1 MDKQILIELIK
12 IVSPYVIAILGILS
26 PLFTTKYL
34 NKEDFK
40 KYKKQRNYD
49 NNIKIYP
56 TLITELNE
64 IRRISRYI
72 ISVSNYYENLDYTD
86 NKVLEENEN
95 PLRIK
100 EVIECTQKYDNILS
114 ESTKKIREC
123 LKENFIHIN
132 DDVVDKITN
141 VINEYDSPINLFDW
155 KFQLFLIKDK
165 RDNVSLDTVKFI
177 YKDCKRMFNS
187 INTNAEQVVKMLK
200 NEITGENK
208 CQIYQV

>member
-64 IRRISRYI
+64 IRRISGYI

-165 RDNVSLDTVKFI
+165 KDNVSLDTVKFI

-200 NEITGENK
+200 NEITGEK
-208 CQIYQV
+208 

>member
-26 PLFTTKYL
+26 SLFTTKYL

-64 IRRISRYI
+64 IRRISGYI

>member
-1 MDKQILIELIK
+1 MDKQTLIELIK
-12 IVSPYVIAILGILS
+12 ISSPYVIAVLGILS

-64 IRRISRYI
+64 IRRISGYI
-72 ISVSNYYENLDYTD
+72 ISVSNYYESLDYTN

-132 DDVVDKITN
+132 DDVVDKIAN

-165 RDNVSLDTVKFI
+165 KDNVSLDTVKFI

-200 NEITGENK
+200 NEITGEK
-208 CQIYQV
+208 

>member
-1 MDKQILIELIK
+1 MDKQTLIELIK
-12 IVSPYVIAILGILS
+12 ISSPYVIAVLGILS

-34 NKEDFK
+34 NKEDFN

-64 IRRISRYI
+64 IRRISGYI
-72 ISVSNYYENLDYTD
+72 ISVSNYYESLDYTN
-86 NKVLEENEN
+86 NKALEENEN

-165 RDNVSLDTVKFI
+165 KDNVSLDTVKFI

-200 NEITGENK
+200 NEITGEK
-208 CQIYQV
+208 

>member
-1 MDKQILIELIK
+1 MDKQILIDLIK

-64 IRRISRYI
+64 IRRISGYI

-132 DDVVDKITN
+132 DDVVDKIAN

-200 NEITGENK
+200 NEITGEK
-208 CQIYQV
+208 

>member
-64 IRRISRYI
+64 IRRISGYI

>member
-1 MDKQILIELIK
+1 MDKQTLIELIK
-12 IVSPYVIAILGILS
+12 ISSPYLIAVLGILS

-64 IRRISRYI
+64 IRRISGYI
-72 ISVSNYYENLDYTD
+72 ISVSNYYESLDYTN

-132 DDVVDKITN
+132 DDVVDKIAN

-165 RDNVSLDTVKFI
+165 KNNVSLDTVKFI

-200 NEITGENK
+200 NEITGEK
-208 CQIYQV
+208 

>member
-1 MDKQILIELIK
+1 MDKQTLIELIK
-12 IVSPYVIAILGILS
+12 ISSPYVIAVLGILS

-64 IRRISRYI
+64 IRRISGYI
-72 ISVSNYYENLDYTD
+72 ISVSNYYESLDYT
-86 NKVLEENEN
+86 NHKVLEENEN

-165 RDNVSLDTVKFI
+165 KDNVSLDTVKFI

-200 NEITGENK
+200 NEITGEK
-208 CQIYQV
+208 

>member
-1 MDKQILIELIK
+1 MDKQTLIELIK
-12 IVSPYVIAILGILS
+12 IASPYIIAILGILS

-49 NNIKIYP
+49 KNIKIYP

-64 IRRISRYI
+64 IKKISGYI

-165 RDNVSLDTVKFI
+165 KDNISIDTVKFI

-200 NEITGENK
+200 NEITGEK
-208 CQIYQV
+208 

>member
-64 IRRISRYI
+64 IRRISGYI

-200 NEITGENK
+200 NEITGEK
-208 CQIYQV
+208 

>member
-1 MDKQILIELIK
+1 MDKQTLIELIK
-12 IVSPYVIAILGILS
+12 IASPYIIAILGILS

-49 NNIKIYP
+49 KNIKIYP

-64 IRRISRYI
+64 IKRISGYI

-95 PLRIK
+95 TLRIK

-141 VINEYDSPINLFDW
+141 VINEYDSPINLFNW

-165 RDNVSLDTVKFI
+165 KDNISIDTVKFI

-200 NEITGENK
+200 NEITGEK
-208 CQIYQV
+208 

>member
-1 MDKQILIELIK
+1 MDKQTLIELIK
-12 IVSPYVIAILGILS
+12 ISSPYVIAVLGILS

-64 IRRISRYI
+64 IRRISGYI
-72 ISVSNYYENLDYTD
+72 ISVSNYYESLDYTN

-165 RDNVSLDTVKFI
+165 KDNVSLDTVKFI

-200 NEITGENK
+200 NEITGEK
-208 CQIYQV
+208 

>member
-1 MDKQILIELIK
+1 MDKQTLVELIK

-64 IRRISRYI
+64 IRRISGYI

-200 NEITGENK
+200 NEITGEK
-208 CQIYQV
+208 